1 MLVPNKAAIQS
12 YLKEQGLNSKSNEG
26 QIAALKLLQSELNE
40 YKTGG
45 KYQDMFPQRWMPTAI
60 GILPEAF
67 TEENKLVNST
77 MKVVR
82 DKVITYFK
90 DYVDF
95 LYTPEG
101 KNILNS
107 KNKETIQKF

>member
-1 MLVPNKAAIQS
+1 MD
-12 YLKEQGLNSKSNEG
+12 SKSNEG
-26 QIAALKLLQSELNE
+26 QVEALKLLQSELNA

-45 KYQDMFPQRWMPTAI
+45 KYQDMFPQRWMPTAV

-90 DYVDF
+90 DHVDY

-101 KNILNS
+101 KKFLNT
-107 KNKETIQKF
+107 KNKEIIKNF

>member
-1 MLVPNKAAIQS
+1 
-12 YLKEQGLNSKSNEG
+12 
-26 QIAALKLLQSELNE
+26 
-40 YKTGG
+40 
-45 KYQDMFPQRWMPTAI
+45 MPTAI

-82 DKVITYFK
+82 DKVVLYFK
-90 DYVDF
+90 DFVGY

-101 KNILNS
+101 KNFLNA
-107 KNKETIQKF
+107 KNKETIQNF